1 MDTQTNKWR
10 DGPAPR
16 PRPPQ
21 KMRTL
26 EARGKRETKRR
37 ISWWGHDFS
46 PGPWGWL
53 STGLATPRPALRMR
67 SPFGRG
73 PAQKCRE
80 TPPPWGRPR
89 RRLCKGSPPARKRQR
104 RSLPTKPG
112 PEPQP
117 QRGLPLQASSAAR
130 WPRGLTARADP
141 AQAAS
146 RASKR
151 DPGAGLRCPQDSAPP
166 RSASR
171 RDTGIER
178 GVSHPSRFW
187 EEAEATAGVYLR
199 AVSRLG
205 HRPSDSCAAGLTC
218 EGRFLQIQ
226 RDLG

>member
-53 STGLATPRPALRMR
+53 STRLATPRPALRMR

-89 RRLCKGSPPARKRQR
+89 RRLGKGSPPAQSGSAGPSPPSPARSPSRSEGSHCRPAAPPGGREASLHALTRPRRLRAHPSGTRAQVYAAHRTRRLPAPPPGETLELRGVFLIRADSGRRQR
-104 RSLPTKPG
+104 RRPG
-112 PEPQP
+112 SIS
-117 QRGLPLQASSAAR
+117 GLFPGWATGPRIRAR
-130 WPRGLTARADP
+130 
-141 AQAAS
+141 
-146 RASKR
+146 RASPAR
-151 DPGAGLRCPQDSAPP
+151 
-166 RSASR
+166 
-171 RDTGIER
+171 
-178 GVSHPSRFW
+178 
-187 EEAEATAGVYLR
+187 
-199 AVSRLG
+199 
-205 HRPSDSCAAGLTC
+205 
-218 EGRFLQIQ
+218 GRFLQIQ

>member
-1 MDTQTNKWR
+1 MGTRLFSRPLGMAQHPPGHAPP
-10 DGPAPR
+10 GPQDEEPIR
-16 PRPPQ
+16 PRPSPEMQRDPSSLGTPQ
-21 KMRTL
+21 A
-26 EARGKRETKRR
+26 EIGQGESAC
-37 ISWWGHDFS
+37 
-46 PGPWGWL
+46 P
-53 STGLATPRPALRMR
+53 
-67 SPFGRG
+67 
-73 PAQKCRE
+73 
-80 TPPPWGRPR
+80 
-89 RRLCKGSPPARKRQR
+89 KRQR

-205 HRPSDSCAAGLTC
+205 YRPSDSCAAGLTC
-218 EGRFLQIQ
+218 AGALPPNPEGPGLT
-226 RDLG
+226 RDRRRSARDVLDSSVGGRQSKWVEGAMRRV